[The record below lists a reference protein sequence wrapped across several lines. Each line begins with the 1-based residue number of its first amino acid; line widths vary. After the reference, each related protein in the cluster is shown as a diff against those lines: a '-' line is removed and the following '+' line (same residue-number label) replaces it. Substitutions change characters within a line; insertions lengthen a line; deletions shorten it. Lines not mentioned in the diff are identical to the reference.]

1 MKKIL
6 ATVIALGV
14 MAPLA
19 AQAEN
24 WYGTVSAGAAWLSD
38 SDFTISD
45 PFGSITGETEFDV
58 GYLVNGGIGYKFG
71 NIRAEGVIQY
81 QDNDIDTMSFFGV
94 DIPVDGDI
102 SSLAF
107 MVNGYYDFDMGSPF
121 VPFITGGI
129 GWAQVEANDVVI
141 AGIPAVDSD
150 DSVFAWQIGL
160 GVGYALNAQASLD
173 LAYRYFATS
182 DPEFDVI
189 GGGTVETEVGSHNFS
204 LGLRY
209 NF

>member
-6 ATVIALGV
+6 ATIIALGV

-38 SDFTISD
+38 ANFTGISGLFG
-45 PFGSITGETEFDV
+45 PFNGDAEFKV
-58 GYLVNGGIGYKFG
+58 GYLVNGGIGYDFG
-71 NIRAEGVIQY
+71 GIRTEGVIQY
-81 QDNDIDTMSFFGV
+81 QDNDVDTILGLGAG
-94 DIPVDGDI
+94 GDV

-107 MVNGYYDFDMGSPF
+107 MVNGYYDFDMGSPI

-129 GWAQVEANDVVI
+129 GWAQVSANDVSVL
-141 AGIPAVDSD
+141 GIPITD
-150 DSVFAWQIGL
+150 DDDTVFAWQIGL
-160 GVGYALNAQASLD
+160 GFGYALNAQASLD

-182 DPEFDVI
+182 DPSFDVI
-189 GGGTVETEVGSHNFS
+189 GGGTVDSEVGSHNFT
-204 LGLRY
+204 LGLRL